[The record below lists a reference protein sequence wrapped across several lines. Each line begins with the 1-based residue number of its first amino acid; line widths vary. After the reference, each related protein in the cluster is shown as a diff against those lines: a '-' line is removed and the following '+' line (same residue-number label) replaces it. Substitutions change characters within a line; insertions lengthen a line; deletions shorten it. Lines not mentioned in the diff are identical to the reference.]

1 MAEPQGTPS
10 PESPPA
16 AAPPAA
22 AAAAAALVSV
32 EALRAQLAAEF
43 AAGLKAATGHESL
56 SALKAAQDQAAADKL
71 AEQGQFKQLAEQAQA
86 QLGEVKAAYHA
97 ERIRGAVLAAATDA
111 IDPETV
117 RALLAGEAQVG
128 SDGTVTIGGQTP
140 AAAVAA
146 LLAAKPFLARPAG
159 SAGSGS
165 AGAAGAAGPSRAPV
179 RSDYPSAIEFSKA
192 AAKHAAQQ
200 G

>member
-1 MAEPQGTPS
+1 M
-10 PESPPA
+10 
-16 AAPPAA
+16 
-22 AAAAAALVSV
+22 

-165 AGAAGAAGPSRAPV
+165 AGGGRAGRRCGRTIRPRSSSARPRPSTRHSRGKPWRSVSQVIFRSTTHSSGAGSP
-179 RSDYPSAIEFSKA
+179 RSWRSPRPR
-192 AAKHAAQQ
+192 
-200 G
+200 